1 MTDLGPAQ
9 AEHPLRVHLSEAA
22 LGQRLDHALVVA
34 LAERGLS
41 CTRSQLRRA
50 FDAGTIRGGA
60 RGRLKPSMR
69 VDAAL
74 DVEVALIAAPP
85 LHAEPED
92 LPLRVVYEDA
102 DLLVVDKAA
111 GMVVH
116 AGPGHPRG
124 TLVNAV
130 LFHLGAR
137 AEDLPVMPGNDATR
151 PGIVHRLD
159 RDTSGLL
166 VIAKHERAQ
175 EGLAVQFREHTIRR
189 EYLAIVAGC
198 PEFEELAVTTL
209 HGRDPSDR
217 RRYSPNVPRGREAR
231 SLFRVEARYGDEAAL
246 LRCRLSTGRTHQIRM
261 HARHLGHP
269 IVGDGLYGRPARG
282 PRLRAL
288 TAGLG
293 RHALHAAVLGVDH
306 PCGGPRVELRSPL
319 PPELRALVDGL
330 SAGD

>member
-1 MTDLGPAQ
+1 MKVTLEG
-9 AEHPLRVHLSEAA
+9 AA
-22 LGQRLDHALVVA
+22 LRRRLDVVLVEA
-34 LAERGLS
+34 LAERGLT

-50 FDAGTIRGGA
+50 FDAGLVRGPGGA
-60 RGRLKPSMR
+60 LKPSTR
-69 VDAAL
+69 LEGEAP
-74 DVEVALIAAPP
+74 VELEVCLAPP
-85 LHAEPED
+85 PPLKAEPEA
-92 LPLRVVYEDA
+92 LPLTVVYEDA

-130 LFHLGAR
+130 LFHLGAQ
-137 AEDLPVMPGNDATR
+137 AEDLPVLPGNDATR

-166 VIAKHERAQ
+166 VVAKHVRAQ

-189 EYLAIVAGC
+189 EYLGIVDGAPSFTSRAI
-198 PEFEELAVTTL
+198 ETL
-209 HGRDPSDR
+209 HGRDPRDR
-217 RRYSPNVPRGREAR
+217 RRFSPEVARGRTAITR
-231 SLFRVEARYGDEAAL
+231 AQVEARFGDEAAL
-246 LRCRLSTGRTHQIRM
+246 LRFTLSTGRTHQIRM

-269 IVGDGLYGRPARG
+269 IVGDALYGRRPAG

-288 TAGLG
+288 VEGLG

-306 PCGGPRVELRSPL
+306 PIRGVRIELESPL
-319 PPELRALVDGL
+319 PPELQALVDGL
-330 SAGD
+330 R

>member
-1 MTDLGPAQ
+1 MTDLSPAQ
-9 AEHPLRVHLSEAA
+9 AERPLRVHLSEAA

-50 FDAGTIRGGA
+50 FDAGTICGPK
-60 RGRLKPSMR
+60 GRLKPSTR

-85 LHAEPED
+85 LHAEPEE

-130 LFHLGAR
+130 LFHLGAQ
-137 AEDLPVMPGNDATR
+137 AGDLPVMPGNDATR

-175 EGLAVQFREHTIRR
+175 EGLASQFREHTIRR
-189 EYLAIVAGC
+189 EYLAIVSGS
-198 PEFEELAVTTL
+198 PGFSELQVTTL

-217 RRYSPNVPRGREAR
+217 RRFSPEVARGRQAK

-269 IVGDGLYGRPARG
+269 IVGDALYGRPAKS
-282 PRLRAL
+282 PRLRELA
-288 TAGLG
+288 AGLG

-306 PCGGPRVELRSPL
+306 PCGGSRIDLRSPL
-319 PPELRALVDGL
+319 PPELQALVDAL
-330 SAGD
+330 ADR